1 MVYQGFP
8 AFLFEP
14 LYHYALIF
22 EGVNITKVVPENS
35 LPQSNKQPILI
46 FNGMLD
52 ERVLAHHTDDLME
65 IAAENGIETTLYRY
79 EDMGHV
85 ESIWGYTDE
94 FAEVIVKFFQDNL
107 AS

>member
-1 MVYQGFP
+1 M
-8 AFLFEP
+8 
-14 LYHYALIF
+14 
-22 EGVNITKVVPENS
+22 
-35 LPQSNKQPILI
+35 
-46 FNGMLD
+46 
-52 ERVLAHHTDDLME
+52 LAHHTDDLLE

-85 ESIWGYTDE
+85 ESIWVYTDE